1 MRKGADMNEGLEL
14 ERIQTE
20 EASLNPDSDFA
31 VLRKLN
37 RDKENPQE
45 KIRASDYLRA
55 VEDYVEQNDNSFD
68 GIINNLPDESDGSA
82 SGVKTEN
89 RSLVEEI
96 RKESERQLQESVPAK
111 PVPRILYT
119 DGEERVL

>member
-1 MRKGADMNEGLEL
+1 MNEGLEL

-20 EASLNPDSDFA
+20 EASLNSDSDFA

-68 GIINNLPDESDGSA
+68 GIINNLPDESEGSA

-96 RKESERQLQESVPAK
+96 RKENERQLKEAIPAK
-111 PVPRILYT
+111 PAPRILYT

>member
-20 EASLNPDSDFA
+20 EASLNSDSDFA

-68 GIINNLPDESDGSA
+68 GIINNLPDESEGSA
-82 SGVKTEN
+82 SGAKTEN

-96 RKESERQLQESVPAK
+96 RKENERQLHEAIPAK
-111 PVPRILYT
+111 PVPRIPYT

>member
-1 MRKGADMNEGLEL
+1 MNEGLEL

-20 EASLNPDSDFA
+20 EASLNSDSDFA

-37 RDKENPQE
+37 REKE
-45 KIRASDYLRA
+45 KVRADNYLRA
-55 VEDYVEQNDNSFD
+55 VEDAVEQNDNSFD
-68 GIINNLPDESDGSA
+68 GIVNNLPDEANGSF
-82 SGVKTEN
+82 SGAKTEN
-89 RSLVEEI
+89 ASLIEEI

>member
-1 MRKGADMNEGLEL
+1 MNEGLEL

-20 EASLNPDSDFA
+20 EASLNSDSDFA

-37 RDKENPQE
+37 REKEDPVE
-45 KIRASDYLRA
+45 KVRADNYLRA
-55 VEDYVEQNDNSFD
+55 VEDAVEQNDNSFD
-68 GIINNLPDESDGSA
+68 GIVNNLPDEANGSV
-82 SGVKTEN
+82 SGAKTEN
-89 RSLVEEI
+89 SSLVEEI
-96 RKESERQLQESVPAK
+96 RKESERQLQDAVPAK